1 MKYIIVLPFF
11 LIALA
16 ASSQVNSQQN
26 GAQFFAQFTYQES
39 LSEQQIVEFEDN
51 LRQNPNVL
59 MVRVDRITNG
69 VLLVTHQLASFEE
82 TTVVSW
88 LSTSF
93 EVVECYREGLYR
105 VDSVIPFNDNFCSIA
120 E

>member
-1 MKYIIVLPFF
+1 MKYIIFIPFI
-11 LIALA
+11 LLALA
-16 ASSQVNSQQN
+16 ASSQVSSQQN

-39 LSEQQIVEFEDN
+39 LTEQQVLEFEGN
-51 LRQNPNVL
+51 LQQNPNIL
-59 MVRVDRITNG
+59 MVRVDRNTNG
-69 VLLVTHQLASFEE
+69 VFLVTQNLASFEE
-82 TTVVSW
+82 NSVVSW

-93 EVVECYREGLYR
+93 EVIECYREGLYR